1 MNNLWSYQQFK
12 LDRPCRQYIII
23 NTHKGLFQ
31 FTCLPYGVSSVP
43 GIFQKIIENRLKN
56 SPGVVV
62 YIDDVIITDPHK
74 ESRLSALEEVLK
86 CMESNGLWLN
96 IDKYN
101 FMASEVCSLA
111 IRSTLKD
118 SIPYLRKSMQ
128 WKSSQ
133 SPGCHRTESLS
144 WTPYVLWTFPF

>member
-43 GIFQKIIENRLKN
+43 GIFQKIMKNRLKN

-86 CMESNGLWLN
+86 CMESNGL
-96 IDKYN
+96 
-101 FMASEVCSLA
+101 
-111 IRSTLKD
+111 
-118 SIPYLRKSMQ
+118 
-128 WKSSQ
+128 
-133 SPGCHRTESLS
+133 
-144 WTPYVLWTFPF
+144 